1 MEWYEAVLFDLF
13 GTLVDG
19 RGDAIAGAKE
29 LLRALPPERIAI
41 VTSTSRRMAEG
52 LLAHA
57 KLPKPDVIVTA
68 DDIEYGK
75 PAPDCYLLA
84 ARRLGVEPARCLV
97 VEDSEDGVAA
107 GAAAGM
113 NVVAIMRGRGTNFGR
128 RAALLV
134 DRLSDLQLRGAPE
147 GIAVG

>member
-1 MEWYEAVLFDLF
+1 MDRYEAVLFDLF

-19 RGDAIAGAKE
+19 RGEAVPGARD
-29 LLRALPPERIAI
+29 LLDALPSARIAI

-57 KLPKPDVIVTA
+57 KLPEPLVLVTA
-68 DDIEYGK
+68 DDVAHGK
-75 PAPDCYLLA
+75 PAPDCYMLA

-97 VEDSEDGVAA
+97 VEDSEHGVDA

-113 NVVAIMRGRGTNFGR
+113 DVVAIMRGRGTDFAK
-128 RAALLV
+128 RATQLV
-134 DRLSDLQLRGAPE
+134 DRLSDLKLRSAPE